1 MQDFRNLKVWQKS
14 HPLAVELYKVTEN
27 FPGSEIYGLTA
38 QIRRTCTS
46 IPANIA
52 EGCGRSGDAEFGR
65 FLTIAMG
72 SACELEYH
80 LLLSRDLKFLKN
92 SDYQKLDKGTVEI
105 KQMLATLI
113 KKLKADG
120 RKLKAEND

>member
-14 HPLAVELYKVTEN
+14 HSLAVELYQVTES
-27 FPGSEIYGLTA
+27 FPGSEIYGLTT
-38 QIRRTCTS
+38 QIRRACTS

-52 EGCGRSGDAEFGR
+52 EGCGRSSDAEFGR

-80 LLLSRDLKFLKN
+80 LLLSRDLGFLN

-113 KKLKADG
+113 KKLKA
-120 RKLKAEND
+120 END

>member
-1 MQDFRNLKVWQKS
+1 MQDFRNLKVWEKS
-14 HPLAVELYKVTEN
+14 HSLAVELYKVTES

-46 IPANIA
+46 IPANTA
-52 EGCGRSGDAEFGR
+52 EGCGKSSDAEFGR
-65 FLTIAMG
+65 FLNIAMG

-80 LLLSRDLKFLKN
+80 LLLSRDLRFRN
-92 SDYQKLDKGTVEI
+92 DSDYQILDKGTIEI

-113 KKLKADG
+113 RKLKADG

>member
-14 HPLAVELYKVTEN
+14 HSLAVELYKVTES
-27 FPGSEIYGLTA
+27 FPGSELYGLTA

-80 LLLSRDLKFLKN
+80 LLLSRDLRFLN
-92 SDYQKLDKGTVEI
+92 DADYQKLDKGTIEI

-113 KKLKADG
+113 KRLKADG